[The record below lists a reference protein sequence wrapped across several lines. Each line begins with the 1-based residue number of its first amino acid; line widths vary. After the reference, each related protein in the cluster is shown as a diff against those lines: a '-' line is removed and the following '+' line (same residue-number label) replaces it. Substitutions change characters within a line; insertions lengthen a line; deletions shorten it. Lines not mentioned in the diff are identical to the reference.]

1 MLKKLEIKY
10 GWKEI
15 EMRNNSSYRYLSRF
29 GLRFELKF
37 KEVSMSWN
45 LRKFTEKSWNF
56 GFQWNSASKL
66 LATPYCQKKSI
77 SIKRGLEIW
86 ISLKKGN
93 WIDFMIVGI
102 LNFISKFHFCT

>member
-37 KEVSMSWN
+37 KEVSMS
-45 LRKFTEKSWNF
+45 
-56 GFQWNSASKL
+56 
-66 LATPYCQKKSI
+66 
-77 SIKRGLEIW
+77 
-86 ISLKKGN
+86 
-93 WIDFMIVGI
+93 
-102 LNFISKFHFCT
+102 